1 MTLARS
7 IAEFVHGASVPD
19 DVRAA
24 AHIAVVDC
32 IGCIL
37 AGAATSTTQTL
48 VKALGDT
55 SGPATL
61 LGLGRTA
68 SIREAALVNGTA
80 AHALDYDDVNWSLY
94 GHPSV
99 AILPT
104 LLAIAEV
111 ENPTYAELLDA
122 YALGV
127 EVAGKLGRWTNPALY
142 LRGWHATSA
151 VGVIGAAAGAAR
163 LMKLS
168 GEETMRAMAASAS
181 MAAGIRENFGTMVK
195 PFHAGRAA
203 EAGVLAASLARAGF
217 TASEKALDGRYGFFN
232 VLTTEKQPSP
242 EQMLAELG
250 QPWDCL
256 SPGIVLKRYAAC
268 GATHCALDAALA
280 LRAELAFAPEDV
292 AEIRCGSDP
301 FALKVLQYH
310 KPRTGLEG
318 KFSMQFCLALAA
330 LEGQPRLTH
339 FTDRW
344 ATSPAVVDL
353 VSRVVVEDRTDLGM
367 GFQDAVPA
375 EVEIHLRDGRRASR
389 VVHVPSGDPRNPMD
403 ESERR
408 AKFLDCVSEILPDGQ
423 ALWERVQ
430 GMDAKASAAPVIV
443 SMRGQRM
450 PPIASYG

>member
-1 MTLARS
+1 MTLAQS
-7 IAEFVHGASVPD
+7 FAEFIQGADVPD
-19 DVRAA
+19 GVRAA

-37 AGAATSTTQTL
+37 AGAATSTTQGL

-55 SGPATL
+55 GGPATL
-61 LGLGRTA
+61 LGLGRNA
-68 SIREAALVNGTA
+68 SVREAALVNGTA
-80 AHALDYDDVNWSLY
+80 AHALDYDDVSWSLY

-99 AILPT
+99 VILPA

-111 ENPTYAELLDA
+111 ENPSFDELLDA
-122 YALGV
+122 YAIGV

-168 GEETMRAMAASAS
+168 VAETVRAIGVSAS

-195 PFHAGRAA
+195 PLHAGRAA

-217 TASEKALDGRYGFFN
+217 TASSNALDGRFGYFN
-232 VLTTEKQPSP
+232 VLTTERQPTP
-242 EQMLAELG
+242 EQAASELG

-256 SPGIVLKRYAAC
+256 SPGIVLKRYPSC

-280 LRAELAFAPEDV
+280 IRSELGFSPGEV
-292 AEIRCGSDP
+292 AEVRCGSDP

-310 KPRTGLEG
+310 RPKTGLEG
-318 KFSMQFCLALAA
+318 KFSMQFCLALAV
-330 LEGQPRLTH
+330 LEGHPRLSH

-344 ATSPAVVDL
+344 AADPVIVDL
-353 VSRVVVEDRTDLGM
+353 VSRVIVEDRTDLGM

-375 EVEIHLRDGRRASR
+375 EVEIRLRDGRRASR
-389 VVHVPSGDPRNPMD
+389 VVQVPSGDPRNPMN
-403 ESERR
+403 ENERK
-408 AKFLDCVSEILPDGQ
+408 AKFLDCVSDILPDAEG
-423 ALWERVQ
+423 AWDRVHDISGKTPTAQ
-430 GMDAKASAAPVIV
+430 VVASL
-443 SMRGQRM
+443 RGPGI
-450 PPIASYG
+450 PPIAAYG